1 MGANDLRMPIISV
14 KNLTVKY
21 GDREIL
27 SGVSFDIEKG
37 DYVGIAGQ
45 NGSGKTTLVKTLLG
59 LVRPEKG
66 EISIDGISLDN
77 FNTWGKIGYL
87 PQSLSL
93 SNPLFPASV
102 KEVVGL
108 GLLSEKIFPKRI
120 NPKDEQRIIAALELL
135 GISNIKEKLIGE
147 LSGGQQQRV
156 FLAHALVSNPE
167 ILILDEPTTALDP
180 EIRGIFFETLN
191 KLNKENGVTILL
203 ISHDVSHIGNF
214 AQKLLY
220 IDKKTIFFGPF
231 KNFCD
236 SAEMEKYF
244 VEHLQHFICHQHGG
258 EHKN

>member
-1 MGANDLRMPIISV
+1 MPIISV
-14 KNLTVKY
+14 KNLSVKY
-21 GDREIL
+21 GDREVF

-45 NGSGKTTLVKTLLG
+45 NGSGKTTLIKTLLG
-59 LVRPEKG
+59 LVKPEKG

-87 PQSLSL
+87 PQSLAL

-102 KEVVGL
+102 KEVVAL

-120 NPKDEQRIIAALELL
+120 YLKDGERIIAALELL
-135 GISNIKEKLIGE
+135 GISDIKDKLIGE

-180 EIRGIFFETLN
+180 EIRGIFFEILN
-191 KLNKENGVTILL
+191 KLNKEKGVTILL
-203 ISHDVSHIGNF
+203 ISHDVGHIGNF
-214 AQKLLY
+214 ARKLLY
-220 IDKKTIFFGPF
+220 IDKKTVFFGPL

-236 SAEMEKYF
+236 SKDMEKYF
-244 VEHLQHFICHQHGG
+244 GKNLQHSICHQHEDMHG
-258 EHKN
+258 N